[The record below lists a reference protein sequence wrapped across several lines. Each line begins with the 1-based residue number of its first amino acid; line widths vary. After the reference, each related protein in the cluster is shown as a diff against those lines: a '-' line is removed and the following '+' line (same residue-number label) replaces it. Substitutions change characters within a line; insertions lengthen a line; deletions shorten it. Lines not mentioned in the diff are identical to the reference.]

1 MEKKI
6 VLKELKNSPGIIY
19 YPGNKNL
26 EIYGRSIPEDPE
38 TVYSV
43 VMGWMTGHF
52 ETETRLNVKI
62 RLEYINSGSA
72 KCLSQIMKRLSDYH
86 KSGKQIKVKWICD
99 PDDDSMLDLGEN
111 FLNMA
116 GIPLEIEKLG

>member
-1 MEKKI
+1 
-6 VLKELKNSPGIIY
+6 
-19 YPGNKNL
+19 
-26 EIYGRSIPEDPE
+26 
-38 TVYSV
+38 
-43 VMGWMTGHF
+43 MGWMTGHF